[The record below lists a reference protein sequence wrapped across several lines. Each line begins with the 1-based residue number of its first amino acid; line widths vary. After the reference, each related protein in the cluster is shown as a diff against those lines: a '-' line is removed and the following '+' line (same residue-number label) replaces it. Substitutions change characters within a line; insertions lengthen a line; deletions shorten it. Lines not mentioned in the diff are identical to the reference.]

1 MKKITVSQFCS
12 QIGAASEEIPVVVRA
27 GLQEIG
33 RFRSLFKLPVQ
44 AMPNVSEAK
53 ISYVTLNREEIIIQV
68 TLKDFSTKKP

>member
-12 QIGAASEEIPVVVRA
+12 QIGAASEEVPVVVRA

-44 AMPNVSEAK
+44 AMPGVLEAK

-68 TLKDFSTKKP
+68 TLKDFNTKKP